1 MNNLKSITK
10 FLKALS
16 GTARIRIICLL
27 SSREDLC
34 VCEIGEIIG
43 LSQPTISSH
52 LKILEEAGIIVYEKD
67 GRWINYKMNPR
78 MDRDLR
84 GVLNCFLLSL
94 ENDKEINRDLG
105 KLSSTDRKVICSK

>member
-1 MNNLKSITK
+1 MSNLKSITK

-16 GTARIRIICLL
+16 DAARIRIVCLL

-34 VCEIGEIIG
+34 VCEIRKKIG
-43 LSQPTISSH
+43 LSQPAISSH
-52 LKILEEAGIIVYEKD
+52 LKILEEAGIIVYKKD
-67 GRWINYKMNPR
+67 GRWMNYRMNSE
-78 MDRDLR
+78 MNKNLR

-105 KLSSTDRKVICSK
+105 KLSSTDRKDICSK

>member
-16 GTARIRIICLL
+16 DTARIRIICLL
-27 SSREDLC
+27 SSKEDLC
-34 VCEIGEIIG
+34 VCEIRKIIG

-52 LKILEEAGIIVYEKD
+52 LKILEEAGIIVYKKD
-67 GRWINYKMNPR
+67 GRWMNYKMNPG
-78 MDRDLR
+78 MDKDPR

-94 ENDKEINRDLG
+94 KNDEEINRDLG